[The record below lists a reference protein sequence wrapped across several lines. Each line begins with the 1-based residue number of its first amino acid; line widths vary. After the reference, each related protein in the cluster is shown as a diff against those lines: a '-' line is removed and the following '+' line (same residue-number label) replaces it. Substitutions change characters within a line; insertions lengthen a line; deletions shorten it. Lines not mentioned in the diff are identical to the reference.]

1 MNENKSLRQEFAGY
15 VSQSVLTQ
23 LGVSCYIL
31 ADTYFISRGV
41 GADGLTA
48 LNLAIPAFNIMNGCG
63 LMLGIGSATK
73 YGIMKGIGAGRKGD
87 MLFSSSFYAAIA
99 VSIFYM
105 LIGLLAADPL
115 TVLLGANAEV
125 YGMTRTYL
133 QVILLFS
140 PAFILNN
147 MLGSFVRNDDN
158 PSLAMIAMVSGCL
171 FNIVFDYVFIFP
183 MGLGIFGAVLA
194 TAVAPVISILILLI
208 HFRQKKN
215 QFHLIRVRPNLRLV
229 GASCGLGVPSL
240 VTEVSSGLVIAVF
253 NLLILELKGNTGVAA
268 YGVIANISI
277 VVIAIYNGIAQGA
290 QPLMSR
296 EYGKGKPDSVS
307 TILRD
312 AMVLTLA
319 AAVILYVGIFWQ
331 AEGIADIFNSEQ
343 NAALGKIAAEGLR
356 IYFTA
361 SPFVGCNILL
371 ATYFSATDQALPA
384 QTIAL
389 LRGLIIIIPL
399 AFLMAKIAG
408 ILGVWMTFPLTE
420 IFVCILAVVLYIK
433 YRKL

>member
-1 MNENKSLRQEFAGY
+1 MNENKTLRREFAGY

-31 ADTYFISRGV
+31 ADTYFISKGV

-73 YGIMKGIGAGRKGD
+73 YGIMKGIGAGKKGD
-87 MLFSSSFYAAIA
+87 VLFSSSFFAAA
-99 VSIFYM
+99 VVSIFYM
-105 LIGLLAADPL
+105 LVGLLAADPI

-125 YGMTRTYL
+125 YDMTRTYL

-140 PAFILNN
+140 PAFIFNN
-147 MLGSFVRNDDN
+147 LLGSFVRNDDN

-183 MGLGIFGAVLA
+183 MGMGIFGAVLA
-194 TAVAPVISILILLI
+194 TAVAPVISILILLT
-208 HFRQKKN
+208 HFRQKNK
-215 QFHLIRVRPNLRLV
+215 FHLIRVRPDLRLV

-253 NLLILELKGNTGVAA
+253 NLLILDLKGNVGVAA

-277 VVIAIYNGIAQGA
+277 VVIAIYNGISQGA

-296 EYGKGKPDSVS
+296 EYGRGKPDSVRNL
-307 TILRD
+307 LRD

-319 AAVILYVGIFWQ
+319 AAVIIYAGIFWQ
-331 AEGIADIFNSEQ
+331 AEGIAGIFNSEQ

-389 LRGLIIIIPL
+389 LRGLIVIIPL
-399 AFLMAKIAG
+399 AFFMAKIAG

-420 IFVCILAVVLYIK
+420 VFVCILAVVLYQ
-433 YRKL
+433 RKK